1 MSIVAAPVAPEKKG
15 SGPSRR
21 TTPKAGVQGKAFDR
35 KLFGRVFAFTA
46 PYRGIFWLAVAL
58 TFILSIVGVIRPIML
73 GWLVDVAANTYD
85 SLFALTE
92 DPNWNA
98 RSIAWMANLTKGT
111 VGPGT
116 WTLIWVITI
125 VVVILLIVET
135 VVQYFQAYWTA
146 WLGQAVTFDLRQRLY
161 TRLLG
166 FKLRYFD
173 RTPIGTLVT
182 RVISDIETID
192 DIFSQGLL
200 MIMGDILKLLVVVV
214 VMFVYNWELA
224 LLSMV
229 PIPLLLWS
237 TNIFKNSIQ
246 KSFQD
251 VRTQVARLN
260 AFVQEHI
267 QGMAI
272 VQLFAREGQ
281 EYRKF
286 QAINREHRKA
296 HIRGV
301 LAYSIFFPVVEI
313 LSAISLSFLVW
324 WGVKDVLA
332 GQATL
337 GDIFAYILFINMLF
351 RPIRQLADRFNVLQ
365 MGMVGSERVFNVLDT
380 DATLADTGTR
390 STSTLKG
397 DIHFTDVWFAY
408 DDTPTSEGSTD
419 GEGPNYVLKAID
431 FEVKAG
437 QMVALVGATGS
448 GKSSIIN
455 LLSRSYD
462 LQRGSVQ
469 LDGHDIREYKL
480 AELRKD
486 ISVVMQDVFLFSES
500 VHNNITLG
508 DPSITRAD
516 VIEAAKSVGAHDLIE
531 RLPLGYDTEVRERG
545 SILSV
550 GQRQLIAFIRA
561 AVNRPKVLI
570 LDEATSSVDST
581 SEQLIQE
588 ATETLTKGRTSIV
601 IAHRLST
608 IQKADRILVLDQGRI
623 IEQGSHQELL
633 AQEGPYRK
641 LYELQFR

>member
-1 MSIVAAPVAPEKKG
+1 MSAVATASKKEK
-15 SGPSRR
+15 
-21 TTPKAGVQGKAFDR
+21 PKATEKAQGRAFDR
-35 KLFGRVFAFTA
+35 DLFARVFAFTK
-46 PYRGIFWLAVAL
+46 PYRGVFWWAVVL
-58 TFILSIVGVIRPIML
+58 TFVLSIVGVLRPIML
-73 GWLVDVAANTYD
+73 GWLVDVAASAYEQ
-85 SLFALTE
+85 LFVITE
-92 DPNWNA
+92 ASNWNA
-98 RSIAWMANLTKGT
+98 RSIAWAARITQGLF
-111 VGPGT
+111 GPGT
-116 WTLIWVITI
+116 GTLVWVITI
-125 VVVILLIVET
+125 AVVVLLVVET
-135 VVQYFQAYWTA
+135 VVQFYQAYWTA
-146 WLGQAVTFDLRQRLY
+146 WLGQAVTFDLRQKLY
-161 TRLLG
+161 AKVLA

-200 MIMGDILKLLVVVV
+200 MIMGDILKLVVVVV
-214 VMFVYNWELA
+214 VMFVYNWKLA

-272 VQLFAREGQ
+272 VQLFGREDQ

-296 HIRGV
+296 HIRSV
-301 LAYSIFFPVVEI
+301 LAYSIFFPVVEV
-313 LSAISLSFLVW
+313 LSAVSLSFLVW

-365 MGMVGSERVFNVLDT
+365 MGMVGSERVFKVLDT
-380 DATLADTGTR
+380 EATLPDHGTR
-390 STSTLKG
+390 STAGLKG
-397 DIHFTDVWFAY
+397 DIRFNEVWFAY
-408 DDTPTSEGSTD
+408 EA
-419 GEGPNYVLKAID
+419 ENYVLHGIS
-431 FEVKAG
+431 FEAKAG
-437 QMVALVGATGS
+437 EMVALVGATGS
-448 GKSSIIN
+448 GKSSTIN
-455 LLSRSYD
+455 ILSRAYEF
-462 LQRGSVQ
+462 QRGEVL
-469 LDGHDIREYKL
+469 LDGHDINSYAL
-480 AELRKD
+480 ADLRKS
-486 ISVVMQDVFLFSES
+486 IAVVLQDVFLFSDT

-508 DPSITRAD
+508 DPAISRAQ
-516 VIEAAKSVGAHDLIE
+516 VIEAAKSVGAHEFIM
-531 RLPLGYDTEVRERG
+531 RLPDGYDTEVRERG
-545 SILSV
+545 SILSL

-561 AVNRPKVLI
+561 AVNEPKVLV

-581 SEQLIQE
+581 SEQLIQQ
-588 ATETLTKGRTSIV
+588 ATENITKGRTSIV

-608 IQKADRILVLDQGRI
+608 IQKADRIIVLDKGRI
-623 IEQGSHQELL
+623 IEQGDHQSLL
-633 AQEGPYRK
+633 AQDGPYRK